1 MKQANPPAAPI
12 SSPAMPPPLTPQD
25 WHTALDLLDQAL
37 ELPVAQ
43 RADWLAQMAPAHA
56 HLKPTLQQLLDDRR
70 AIETADFLQALPPLD
85 APTAGAARAA
95 GQQVGPWLLLR
106 ELGQGGM
113 ASVWLARRADGAHQ
127 REVALKLPHRVHATR
142 TLVQR
147 FERERSILSTLD
159 HPHIAP
165 VLDAG
170 TDGDQPWLAM
180 AFVDGRSITDL
191 AQTAGLSVRDRLRL
205 FLPVLHAVQHAHA
218 RLVIHRDIKP
228 SNLLVTADGRVM
240 LLDFGVA
247 KLLQGDGL
255 ADESALTQLDGRAM
269 TPQYASPEQ
278 VAGRPLGVA
287 TDIYSLGLLLYE
299 LLTGRLPYRLPRNT
313 AAALEEAILTAER
326 LPPSQAVESPALRR
340 ALQGDIDTIVL
351 KALATAPE
359 QRYASVQALAEDID
373 RHLQALPI
381 HARPATWH
389 YRAGRLLRR
398 HMLAASAAAAVA
410 VALVT
415 GAGVAAWQA
424 SIARDEAR
432 RSLAVQAFLSKVL
445 AYNDPQQAQGRE
457 RSARELLLLTAAQID
472 TDFKG
477 QPDVQARLHQTVGS
491 ILLEMGAFKPAAEH
505 LQAAQAL
512 REAADAR
519 ADADTVE
526 TLFRLGQAQRDLR
539 QFDAAKASLAR
550 ALKVGD
556 ALAGSPHRWTGQV
569 LASQA
574 WLAMQTG
581 QGDKAMPLAEE
592 ALRQQRGF
600 SGEHSVDFL
609 RVAHDVSALQIARG
623 RLDEAQVLIELI
635 DREAETLPEY
645 PVIDRLGARAQL
657 ASVRFARAEFEAARA
672 LLADLVPRYD
682 RHVGAPYDRTAVVRS
697 TYART
702 LAELGEYAQA
712 VQVQQANVE
721 HVRPRAAAE
730 PEAVNLVRLQLVRLL
745 TQAGRASEA
754 EPLARELLAFFEA
767 RYVEPT
773 RYREA
778 ARAYLADAQ
787 LAQGR
792 REEGLRTLQMSIDQA
807 ARLGAADNPLER
819 ANKQLSW
826 AVAARGLS
834 GVKGLEVAQQSCAR
848 QLSALGAANPRSRR
862 CRAIEAWL
870 AALVA
875 DPAQQASTLAQF
887 VQAREQ
893 ALASLPAR
901 HLLRAELLAAEAEI
915 LRRPGPAQNSAAAGQ
930 RLAQAQGLYR
940 QGLGQDLPQPLLSLH

>member
-1 MKQANPPAAPI
+1 MKQASPPAAPI
-12 SSPAMPPPLTPQD
+12 ASPTMPPQLTPQD

-37 ELPVAQ
+37 ELPAAQ
-43 RADWLAQMAPAHA
+43 WADWLAQMAPAHA

-85 APTAGAARAA
+85 ASTAGAARAA

-180 AFVDGRSITDL
+180 AFVDGRSITDP
-191 AQTAGLSVRDRLRL
+191 AQTAGLSVLDRLRL

-228 SNLLVTADGRVM
+228 SNVLVTADGRVM

-299 LLTGRLPYRLPRNT
+299 LLTGRLPYQLPRNT
-313 AAALEEAILTAER
+313 AAALEEAILAAER
-326 LPPSQAVESPALRR
+326 LPPSQAVESMALRR
-340 ALQGDIDTIVL
+340 TLQGDIDTIVL

-398 HMLAASAAAAVA
+398 HTLAATAAAAVA
-410 VALVT
+410 VALIA

-424 SIARDEAR
+424 GIARDEAR
-432 RSLAVQAFLSKVL
+432 RSQAVQAFLSKVL

-472 TDFKG
+472 TDFQG

-505 LQAAQAL
+505 LQAALTL
-512 REAADAR
+512 REAAGAR
-519 ADADTVE
+519 VDGDTVE
-526 TLFRLGQAQRDLR
+526 ALFRLGQAQRDLR

-550 ALKVGD
+550 ALKTGD
-556 ALAGSPHRWTGQV
+556 ALAGNPHRWTGQV

-574 WLAMQTG
+574 WLAAQTG
-581 QGDKAMPLAEE
+581 QGDKALPLAEE
-592 ALRQQRGF
+592 ALRQQRAF
-600 SGEHSVDFL
+600 SGEHSMDFL

-623 RLDEAQVLIELI
+623 RLDEAQALIELI
-635 DREAETLPEY
+635 DREAETLPDY

-657 ASVRFARAEFEAARA
+657 ASVRFARGEFEAARA

-702 LAELGEYAQA
+702 LAELGDYAQA
-712 VQVQQANVE
+712 VRVQQANVAN
-721 HVRPRAAAE
+721 VAPRAAAE

-745 TQAGRASEA
+745 TQAGRAGEA
-754 EPLARELLAFFEA
+754 EPLARELLDFFEE
-767 RYVEPT
+767 RYAEPT

-787 LAQGR
+787 LALGR
-792 REEGLRTLQMSIDQA
+792 RDEGLRTLQMSIDQA

-819 ANKQLSW
+819 ANKQLNW
-826 AVAARGLS
+826 AVAARGLP
-834 GVKGLEVAQQSCAR
+834 GAAGLEVAQQACAR
-848 QLSALGAANPRSRR
+848 HLAALGAANPRSRR

-870 AALVA
+870 VALAAA
-875 DPAQQASTLAQF
+875 PAQQASTLAQF
-887 VQAREQ
+887 VQARER
-893 ALASLPAR
+893 ALSALPAR
-901 HLLRAELLAAEAEI
+901 HLLRAELLAAEAEV
-915 LRRPGPAQNSAAAGQ
+915 LRRPGPIQAEGSAAQ
-930 RLAQAQGLYR
+930 RLAEAQGLYR
-940 QGLGQDLPQPLLSLH
+940 QGIGQDLPQPLLSLH